1 MTKENS
7 STRQYYLAPGCATPE
22 DSKLDAFYSEA
33 IAALPLQKLPPDYQ
47 VRWIGA
53 NDEVTRNILDLFR
66 SGDKTGSVTL
76 PDVVKHT
83 GQPEATVG
91 DTTILINFDGSPG
104 ILIRTIKIEEV
115 AFGEITEEH
124 TALDGPKVRALDV
137 WLPLHEPYFNMLL
150 APAGKTVQPDTPIW
164 FETFEVLYG

>member
-1 MTKENS
+1 MSDSRKTC
-7 STRQYYLAPGCATPE
+7 RQYFLAPGCSTPDE
-22 DSKLDAFYSEA
+22 SVLDTFYAEA
-33 IAALPLQKLPPDYQ
+33 IAALPQHNLPGDFQ

-66 SGDKTGSVTL
+66 SGNKTGSVTL

-83 GQPEATVG
+83 GQPEPAIG

-115 AFGEITEEH
+115 AFGDITEKH

-150 APAGKTVQPDTPIW
+150 APAGKTVSRETPIW